1 MPVYGG
7 TRLVH
12 AVRIHPEAMVFP
24 DKDSLRKGGR
34 VVPLWSRTVVRW
46 SVAASIALLLGLGW
60 TLLQQDTT
68 EEPQLAEEVRTNT
81 FERSEA
87 RGTGEG
93 HRSGPGA
100 SRSAGEEQGPVS
112 STTEGPMPG
121 NGPTEGSAPDPAPSV
136 PGGRP
141 APA

>member
-1 MPVYGG
+1 M
-7 TRLVH
+7 
-12 AVRIHPEAMVFP
+12 FP

-81 FERSEA
+81 FERSEEPVEQVKDIDPGRA
-87 RGTGEG
+87 LLGLQG
-93 HRSGPGA
+93 RS
-100 SRSAGEEQGPVS
+100 R
-112 STTEGPMPG
+112 
-121 NGPTEGSAPDPAPSV
+121 D
-136 PGGRP
+136 R
-141 APA
+141 